1 MNRYEAIDRIVALIN
16 KTQDDATKEALQ
28 IALRDMRENEGKNG

>member
-16 KTQDDATKEALQ
+16 KERDEATKEALQ
-28 IALRDMRENEGKNG
+28 IALRDMREKGGKNG

>member
-16 KTQDDATKEALQ
+16 KEHDEATKEALT
-28 IALRDMRENEGKNG
+28 IALKDMRENEGKNE

>member
-16 KTQDDATKEALQ
+16 REHDEATKEAFQ
-28 IALRDMRENEGKNG
+28 IALRDMREKGGKNG